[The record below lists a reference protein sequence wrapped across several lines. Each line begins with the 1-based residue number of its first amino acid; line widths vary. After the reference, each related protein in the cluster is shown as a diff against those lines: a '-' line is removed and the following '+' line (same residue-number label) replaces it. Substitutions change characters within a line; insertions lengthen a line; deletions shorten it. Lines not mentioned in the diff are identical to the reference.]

1 MNRRTLAGLL
11 VVNLV
16 LLAAVA
22 GINLVDNPAQAQF
35 GAGGGDYVLLASEG
49 DDGTDTVYIV
59 DFNRGAMLGVVPQ
72 RRGQRVEFKPVSFRH
87 IGGDV
92 ARDFGDR

>member
-1 MNRRTLAGLL
+1 MNPRTLAGLL

-16 LLAAVA
+16 LLAAVP
-22 GINLVDNPAQAQF
+22 GTTLVHNP
-35 GAGGGDYVLLASEG
+35 
-49 DDGTDTVYIV
+49 TDTVYIV